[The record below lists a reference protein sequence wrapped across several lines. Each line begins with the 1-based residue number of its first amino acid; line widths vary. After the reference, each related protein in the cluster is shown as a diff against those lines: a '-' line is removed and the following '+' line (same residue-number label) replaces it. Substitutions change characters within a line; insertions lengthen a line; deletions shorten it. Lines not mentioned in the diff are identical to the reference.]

1 MCRNQKVCICRR
13 EIGCHCGRPSSG
25 YEGRVALGNWF
36 LVPKCITAFVM
47 MSEEVSN
54 IYPNKLCK

>member
-1 MCRNQKVCICRR
+1 MQKGDRLPLR
-13 EIGCHCGRPSSG
+13 QALSG